1 MKLKVMLWV
10 ISMATAIILLLF
22 YSNQKVKVI
31 AGFQNKWTATVIVD
45 HLPLTNTGKIK
56 WRQEHHHRIV
66 MQYHL
71 QPDNPRGYLSYYI
84 YAFAEGYKANENE
97 DRLCFNALPPPKNC
111 IDKNLLMVIS
121 RDRNGNTQITIGN
134 NVYSLDDTRTS
145 DPAY

>member
-1 MKLKVMLWV
+1 MKIKIMLWM
-10 ISMATAIILLLF
+10 ISIAIALILLLF

-31 AGFQNKWTATVIVD
+31 AGFQNKWTATVIVN
-45 HLPLTNTGKIK
+45 HLPLTNTGKIR
-56 WRQEHHHRIV
+56 WWQEHHQHIA

-84 YAFAEGYKANENE
+84 YAFAEGYKANEDE
-97 DRLCFNALPPPKNC
+97 DRLCFDALAPPKNC

-134 NVYSLDDTRTS
+134 HVYSLDDARSS
-145 DPAY
+145 DVAY